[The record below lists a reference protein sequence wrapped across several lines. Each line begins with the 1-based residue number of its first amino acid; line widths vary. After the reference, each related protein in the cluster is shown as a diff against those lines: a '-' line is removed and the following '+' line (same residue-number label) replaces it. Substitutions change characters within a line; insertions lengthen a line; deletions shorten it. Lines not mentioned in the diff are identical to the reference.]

1 MAVWETKCVETHQIA
16 TITATGTRMGTQL
29 IFILGGA
36 RSGKSAYAQQLAEE
50 LGGDSVVYVATAE
63 AGDDEMR
70 VRIAQH
76 RAERPPGWSTVEAP
90 TLGGLDLPAES
101 GDARVVLL
109 DCLTLLVSNAVIAAG
124 DKADS
129 AAAEAAAGRE
139 VDALLA
145 AYAAGNATWIVIS
158 NEVGMGL
165 VPPYPLGRVYRDALG
180 RANQRIAAAA
190 DRVLLMVAGLPWELK
205 RPEK

>member
-1 MAVWETKCVETHQIA
+1 
-16 TITATGTRMGTQL
+16 MGKQL

-36 RSGKSAYAQQLAEE
+36 RSGKSAYAQRLAEQI
-50 LGGDSVVYVATAE
+50 GGSSVAYVATAE

-70 VRIAQH
+70 TRIATH
-76 RAERPPGWSTVEAP
+76 RAERPAGWRTVEAP
-90 TLGGLDLPAES
+90 RLAGLDLAAS
-101 GDARVVLL
+101 AGDAQVVLL
-109 DCLTLLVSNAVIAAG
+109 DCVTLLVSNAVIAAG
-124 DKADS
+124 DDVDNS
-129 AAAEAAAGRE
+129 TAEASAGGE

-145 AYAAGNATWIVIS
+145 AYSEGNATWIAIS

-190 DRVLLMVAGLPWELK
+190 HRVLLLVAGLPWELK
-205 RPEK
+205 KPEG